1 MASLGSLASNLQN
14 RAQDLLTR
22 AIGSGGQLLHQCEG
36 LLGRNAITAIA
47 AALIAGFF
55 LLGCLILVR
64 IRVRRQT
71 RAIHAELANQ
81 AALTQAAEAANS
93 AKAEFL
99 ASMSHEIRTPMNA
112 IIGFTDLAL
121 KTDLDP
127 ELREYLDTVRTSA
140 DWLMHIVA
148 DVLEFSRI
156 EAGRLQLD
164 KVQFSI
170 AECVRSAIK
179 IVEPEASAK
188 KLVTACKI
196 DPQLPKLVWGD
207 PTRLRHVIFNL
218 LNNAV
223 KFTTSGSVILSAE
236 LESTSAEAV
245 LVRVSV
251 TDTGVGVPASKRP
264 FLFEPFRL
272 ADSSAACKPSS
283 TGLGLAISSKLVE
296 LMGGKID
303 FQSQLGAGSAFE
315 FTAWLQ
321 KVQNSG
327 ASEEAAT
334 PPSAV
339 CTKELSVLVAEDN
352 AVNQR
357 LVAKL
362 LESAGHKVTCV
373 ANGNDAVHLFTTTPF
388 DLVLMDMQMP
398 DMDGLDAT
406 QAIRAAE
413 SKGSRIPIYALTAHT
428 LPADRER
435 CFAAGMDGFISKPI
449 AVDEVLQLAHR
460 IASGTRI
467 TSFKDKSKSDDLITV
482 DDRSNDSGAIRAVR
496 KLETEFEFRQLQIPE
511 NSENREA
518 KIHCVSP
525 ISTPVTE
532 PDAVVSQP
540 TPADDVRRLAIWLTP
555 GTLAS
560 NDSTLEPLPSLF
572 KPEFKPDPKD
582 DTDLAPV
589 TPTVRKL
596 EIGFEFPQLQLAEHN
611 NENREEEIRCL
622 SPISS
627 PPHFDLGLLR
637 DDSAPVVMEAT
648 QPQVQQRPLLAAQ
661 YNDPAPIAARDPFEQ
676 ARQSLSKSRFD
687 IRLIHSDGDPSER
700 NLI

>member
-1 MASLGSLASNLQN
+1 MSNVPLVTASLGPLASNLQN

-22 AIGSGGQLLHQCEG
+22 AIAFGGPLLHQCEE
-36 LLGRNAITAIA
+36 LLGRNAIIAIA
-47 AALIAGFF
+47 AAVIAGFF
-55 LLGCLILVR
+55 VFGCLILVR

-71 RAIHAELANQ
+71 RAVRAELAEQ

-140 DWLMHIVA
+140 DWLMQIVS

-164 KVQFSI
+164 NVQFSI

-188 KLVTACKI
+188 KLITACKI
-196 DPQLPKLVWGD
+196 DPQLPKLVCGD

-236 LESTSAEAV
+236 LESTTAEAV

-272 ADSSAACKPSS
+272 ADSSATGKPSS
-283 TGLGLAISSKLVE
+283 TGLGLAISSKLVK

-321 KVQNSG
+321 KVQNSE
-327 ASEEAAT
+327 AREEVAG
-334 PPSAV
+334 PPSAL
-339 CTKELSVLVAEDN
+339 CAKQLSVLVAEDN

-357 LVAKL
+357 LVTKL
-362 LESAGHKVTCV
+362 LESAGHKVACV
-373 ANGNDAVHLFTTTPF
+373 ANGNEAVRLFTTTPF
-388 DLVLMDMQMP
+388 DLILMDMQMP
-398 DMDGLDAT
+398 DMDGLEAT

-428 LPADRER
+428 LPGDRER
-435 CFAAGMDGFISKPI
+435 CFAVGMDGFISKPI
-449 AVDEVLQLAHR
+449 AVDEVLQLANR
-460 IASGTRI
+460 IASGDSPQQV
-467 TSFKDKSKSDDLITV
+467 TSFKDKTENDDPIIAGGAGHRSLWPAEVPVGNNASDESQLPQPQTPELN
-482 DDRSNDSGAIRAVR
+482 SN
-496 KLETEFEFRQLQIPE
+496 
-511 NSENREA
+511 
-518 KIHCVSP
+518 
-525 ISTPVTE
+525 
-532 PDAVVSQP
+532 SQP
-540 TPADDVRRLAIWLTP
+540 TPTDDVRRLALWLTP

-560 NDSTLEPLPSLF
+560 HQSEIKPLPSLF
-572 KPEFKPDPKD
+572 KPGFQPDPKED
-582 DTDLAPV
+582 ADLAPV
-589 TPTVRKL
+589 TPTVPKL
-596 EIGFEFPQLQLAEHN
+596 EIGFEFSQLQLAEHN
-611 NENREEEIRCL
+611 ENREGEIRCL

-627 PPHFDLGLLR
+627 PPQLDVVRLQ
-637 DDSAPVVMEAT
+637 DDSAPVLTETT
-648 QPQVQQRPLLAAQ
+648 QPQIQQRPLPAAQ
-661 YNDPAPIAARDPFEQ
+661 NNDPAPHRCSG
-676 ARQSLSKSRFD
+676 SL
-687 IRLIHSDGDPSER
+687 
-700 NLI
+700 